1 MNAYCINEIPAD
13 ALSTL
18 TVLNASGATVLS
30 VQPYKND
37 LGMSAMAYGEK
48 AAEDNEGITNAGA
61 TTFAGQEAFAF
72 TTAGDFYEPG
82 GARGI
87 TEDGHISLLYD
98 ADATEIP
105 FVEVNG
111 SSRVIYTD
119 YNGYFYRITYREIG
133 EEIEAMV
140 QSFKFLGGGLLACEL
155 CARTVFTVRPGGLLA
170 SIFGLNKAFVFGKVL
185 ATERWMNGVPDE
197 GNAKNMRGWI
207 AELGYSPGEYRMG
220 IAEGHLTTPPSASV
234 TCLGWWKIS

>member
-1 MNAYCINEIPAD
+1 MKFLFTLFTAALFLTGCAPSATVDTSTWENYENEYYRFALSFPEDYSTCMNAYCINEIPAD

-140 QSFKFLGGGLLACEL
+140 QSFKFL
-155 CARTVFTVRPGGLLA
+155 
-170 SIFGLNKAFVFGKVL
+170 
-185 ATERWMNGVPDE
+185 
-197 GNAKNMRGWI
+197 
-207 AELGYSPGEYRMG
+207 
-220 IAEGHLTTPPSASV
+220 
-234 TCLGWWKIS
+234 